1 MLGGNVKLS
10 TGDIKFCLFQKLKT
24 NQAQQEANINDYV
37 KWWTVNWG
45 GGERE
50 TDRQRGQTDRL
61 TILNS
66 DDKIL

>member
-45 GGERE
+45 GE
-50 TDRQRGQTDRL
+50 
-61 TILNS
+61 
-66 DDKIL
+66 